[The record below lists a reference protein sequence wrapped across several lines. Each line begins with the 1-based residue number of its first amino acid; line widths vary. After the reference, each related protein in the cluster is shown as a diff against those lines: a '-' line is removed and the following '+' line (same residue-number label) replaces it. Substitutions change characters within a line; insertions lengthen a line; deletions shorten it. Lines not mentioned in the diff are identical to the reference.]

1 MKKPNA
7 GKPIRRLEA
16 TLTDHDGGCL
26 CGKLR
31 FRVTAPMLES
41 GYCHCRMCQKNSGA
55 PVVAWATFP
64 AANFCWIA
72 GEPGTFVSSAHGRR
86 KFCAVCGSYLVFL
99 SANYPGEISINT
111 ASFDD
116 PGAFPPRMHI
126 FAESRIAWFR
136 IADELPSHSRFGGF
150 HPADASD

>member
-1 MKKPNA
+1 MIS
-7 GKPIRRLEA
+7 GHE
-16 TLTDHDGGCL
+16 GGCL

-64 AANFCWIA
+64 ASHFSWIA
-72 GEPGTFVSSAHGRR
+72 GQPGTFASSPHGKRQ
-86 KFCAVCGSYLVFL
+86 FCPDCGSYLVFL
-99 SANYPGEISINT
+99 SANYPAEVSINT

-126 FAESRIAWFR
+126 FSESRLPWFR
-136 IADELPSHSRFGGF
+136 IADELPSHIGFGGF
-150 HPADASD
+150 HPADAGNPVGEGRPP